1 MDMDDR
7 KRFTAESALPAC
19 RRRAQVAAFIRS
31 ERTHLVF
38 VDRLSPDGN
47 GRTCREDHRAS

>member
-1 MDMDDR
+1 MDDR

-19 RRRAQVAAFIRS
+19 RRRAQVADFIRS

-38 VDRLSPDGN
+38 VDRLNPDGT
-47 GRTCREDHRAS
+47 GRTCCEDHLAS